1 MCSVIEYFSLSFIY
15 NSIAIE
21 YLVLSIYRLGKY
33 ISKYG
38 KDELTSKFSMRL
50 KKYLLFMILSFFLFV
65 YRFSMYF
72 VELNGE
78 VIREFWKILLK
89 YIFESLGAPL
99 YVIIYCYTSEV
110 MNSLKFCCLKDRSSI
125 AKTIGSDENNSIAI
139 IEENVKPNNMVV
151 Y

>member
-1 MCSVIEYFSLSFIY
+1 
-15 NSIAIE
+15 
-21 YLVLSIYRLGKY
+21 
-33 ISKYG
+33 
-38 KDELTSKFSMRL
+38 
-50 KKYLLFMILSFFLFV
+50 
-65 YRFSMYF
+65 MYF

-139 IEENVKPNNMVV
+139 IEENVEPNNMVV